1 MTIKSSYKYFICL
14 LIVALFFSGS
24 WYFTRPKMKNV
35 GIDYFDNPPISHEQ
49 VAVRWLGISTLLI
62 DDGETQIISDAFF
75 SRPSF
80 TDLLLKRRIQPD
92 PLFISTALSDLGVDR
107 LAVIVPVHSHY
118 DHAMDSAV
126 VAKLTGASVLGSLST
141 AYIAQSFNLPTS
153 QIILANTGKAYQFG
167 KFVVTLIES
176 RHAPLASNTEIDG
189 VVAQPFVLPA
199 PYTAWQ
205 QGKAYSIHIAHPQG
219 SILIQGSAG
228 FIPESLNGVNA
239 DIVFLGVGGLNGLS
253 NTYRDKYISEVVK
266 KVKPAIVVPIHH
278 DNLFGTYGEVE
289 QHPLM
294 IEFTET
300 SVQDLKRLIHPA
312 VLKQLRF
319 AKPTA
324 LFD

>member
-1 MTIKSSYKYFICL
+1 
-14 LIVALFFSGS
+14 
-24 WYFTRPKMKNV
+24 MKDV
-35 GIDYFDNPPISHEQ
+35 GIEYFDNSPSSHEQ
-49 VAVRWLGISTLLI
+49 VAVKWLGISTLLI

-80 TDLLLKRRIQPD
+80 IDLLLKRRIQPD
-92 PLFISTALSDLGVDR
+92 PLFISTALSELGVDR

-126 VAKLTGASVLGSLST
+126 VAELTGASVLGSLST
-141 AYIAQSFNLPTS
+141 ANIAKSFNLPTS
-153 QIILANTGKAYQFG
+153 QIIIADTGKAYQFG
-167 KFVVTLIES
+167 KFTVTLIES
-176 RHAPLASNTEIDG
+176 RHAPLASNSEIDG
-189 VVAQPFVLPA
+189 VVAEPFVLPA

-205 QGKAYSIHIAHPQG
+205 QGKAYSIYVAHPKG

-228 FIPESLNGVNA
+228 FIPESLNGVNV
-239 DIVFLGVGGLNGLS
+239 DVVFLGVGGLNSLS
-253 NTYRDKYISEVVK
+253 NTYRAEYIFEVVK
-266 KVKPAIVVPIHH
+266 KVKPEIVVPIHH
-278 DNLFGTYGEVE
+278 DNLFGAYGEVE

-300 SVQDLKRLIHPA
+300 SAEDLKRLIHPA

-319 AKPTA
+319 AKSTV

>member
-1 MTIKSSYKYFICL
+1 MIFRYLKPF
-14 LIVALFFSGS
+14 AF
-24 WYFTRPKMKNV
+24 KNIFAFV
-35 GIDYFDNPPISHEQ
+35 TNEFNIIQINMFHWGIDYFENPPISHEQ
-49 VAVRWLGISTLLI
+49 VTVRWLGISTLLI

-80 TDLLLKRRIQPD
+80 IDLLLKRRIQPD
-92 PLFISTALSDLGVDR
+92 PLFISDALSELLVER
-107 LAVIVPVHSHY
+107 LAVVVPVHSHY

-126 VAKLTGASVLGSLST
+126 VAQLTGASVLGSLST
-141 AYIAQSFNLPTS
+141 ANIAKSFNLPTS
-153 QIILANTGKAYQFG
+153 QIIIADTGKAYQFG
-167 KFVVTLIES
+167 KFTVTLIES
-176 RHAPLASNTEIDG
+176 RHAPLASNSEIDG
-189 VVAQPFVLPA
+189 VVAEPFALPA

-205 QGKAYSIHIAHPQG
+205 QGKAYSIYIAHPKG

-239 DIVFLGVGGLNGLS
+239 DVVFLGVGGLNSLS
-253 NTYRDKYISEVVK
+253 NTYRDEYIFEVVK
-266 KVKPAIVVPIHH
+266 KVNAEIVVPIHH
-278 DNLFGTYGEVE
+278 DNLFGAYGEVE

-300 SVQDLKRLIHPA
+300 SAQDLKRLIYPA

-319 AKPTA
+319 AKPTV

>member
-1 MTIKSSYKYFICL
+1 MYIV
-14 LIVALFFSGS
+14 IVAFFFSLA
-24 WYFTRPKMKNV
+24 WHFTRPTMENV
-35 GIDYFDNPPISHEQ
+35 GIAYFDRSPISHDQ
-49 VAVRWLGISTLLI
+49 VTVRWLGITTLLI

-80 TDLLLKRRIQPD
+80 IDLLLKRRIQPD
-92 PLFISTALSDLGVDR
+92 PLFISTALSDLEVDR

-126 VAKLTGASVLGSLST
+126 VAELTGASVLGSFST
-141 AYIAQSFNLPTS
+141 ANIAKSFNLPTS
-153 QIILANTGKAYQFG
+153 QIIIADSGKTYQFG
-167 KFVVTLIES
+167 KFTVTLIES
-176 RHAPLASNTEIDG
+176 RHAPLASNMEIDG

-228 FIPESLNGVNA
+228 FIPESLNGVDA
-239 DIVFLGVGGLNGLS
+239 DVVFLGVGGLNSLS
-253 NTYRDKYISEVVK
+253 NTYRDEYIFEVVK
-266 KVKPAIVVPIHH
+266 KAEPAIVVPIHH
-278 DNLFGTYGEVE
+278 DNLFGAYGEVE

-294 IEFTET
+294 IELTET
-300 SVQDLKRLIHPA
+300 SAQDLKRLIHPA